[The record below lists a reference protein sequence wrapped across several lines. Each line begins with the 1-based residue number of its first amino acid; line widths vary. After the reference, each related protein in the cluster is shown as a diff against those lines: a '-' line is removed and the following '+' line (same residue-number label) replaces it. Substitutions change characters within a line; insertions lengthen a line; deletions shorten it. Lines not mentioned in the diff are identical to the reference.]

1 MEILVFQNI
10 KDSRADTHSRIFKS
24 ICCGDENPQHLPCLK
39 CMKENSCEHQ
49 KEHKFWTKLLTTAAD
64 LVRDTIE
71 QKELPRKVG
80 DVLFHLGNLP
90 AGMNDRAF
98 IDFLKSQELINAHSI
113 NILAPLVVVVNILS
127 KTGSYR
133 VVVKESNK
141 LPEVMSL
148 QKLLKYYRVNV

>member
-1 MEILVFQNI
+1 
-10 KDSRADTHSRIFKS
+10 
-24 ICCGDENPQHLPCLK
+24 
-39 CMKENSCEHQ
+39 MKENSCEHQ

-98 IDFLKSQELINAHSI
+98 IDFLKSQELINAHSM

-127 KTGSYR
+127 KMGSYR
-133 VVVKESNK
+133 VVVKSQT
-141 LPEVMSL
+141 SC
-148 QKLLKYYRVNV
+148 LKSCHSKSY

>member
-1 MEILVFQNI
+1 MNIAINCRHLISGKLEGFGNYTYEIT
-10 KDSRADTHSRIFKS
+10 KRI
-24 ICCGDENPQHLPCLK
+24 
-39 CMKENSCEHQ
+39 CEHQ

-127 KTGSYR
+127 RWDPT
-133 VVVKESNK
+133 ES
-141 LPEVMSL
+141 
-148 QKLLKYYRVNV
+148 